1 MAEVTG
7 TSGVRPDDWVA
18 QGSLTAIDRQFADLI
33 VQLAGNRSSELWL
46 GAALASN
53 AVQKGNVC
61 LDLKSA
67 AGKPWFEE
75 ESAADDTLVCPP
87 WEGWRDALKGVKPV
101 GAPGEFKPL
110 ILDDAGRLYLYR
122 YWRYEKI
129 LADFFKVR
137 IQAPAPDVD
146 FPLLRRGFD
155 RLFPRDGAEQPDYQ
169 RIAVLAAVCRT
180 LAVIAGGPG
189 TGKTSTVVK
198 ILALLLEQSQGTR
211 LRIALAA
218 PTGKSAARLRDS
230 VKKAK
235 QGMHS
240 PAEILDLIP
249 EEVSTLHRLL
259 GSVPHSTRFR
269 FDEMNPL
276 PFDAVVVDEASMI
289 DLPLMAKLARALPP
303 RCRLILLG
311 DRDQLASVQPGAVF
325 GDICGA
331 GAPPAWSA
339 EFGRLVEQGSGERMP
354 AGKALC
360 STAGLQDSIVTLQ
373 KNYRFGAGSGIAAVS
388 RQVNMGEGENA
399 LEAVSGGR
407 HEDIAWMDLP
417 SPGNLESALQAII
430 LECYSSYLEAAT
442 PEAAFEAFNRFRIL
456 CAVRRGPFGVAA
468 VNQAVMNI
476 LDRAGLINAKDR
488 WFLGQPVL
496 ITVNDYQ
503 QKLFNGDIG
512 IIHPDTEDSGNGAP
526 MRVFFAAEGGGFRKI
541 LPMRLPEHETVYAMT
556 VHKSQ
561 GSEFDRVLLILPPI
575 QTPVLTRELL
585 YTGITRAM
593 RRVEIWGSRPV
604 FLEAAGR
611 RIERTSGLRD
621 ALWQRQP
628 PSA

>member
-1 MAEVTG
+1 M
-7 TSGVRPDDWVA
+7 RPDNWSA
-18 QGSLTAIDRQFADLI
+18 QGLLNAIDRQFADLI

-53 AVQKGNVC
+53 AVQRGNVC

-67 AGKPWFEE
+67 AGMPWSEE
-75 ESAADDTLVCPP
+75 EPAANNHLVCPS
-87 WEGWRDALKGVKPV
+87 WEVWCGALTGAKPV
-101 GAPGEFKPL
+101 GTPGEFKPL

-122 YWRYEKI
+122 YWHYEKM
-129 LADFFKVR
+129 LADFF
-137 IQAPAPDVD
+137 QARSQAAALEVD
-146 FPLLRRGFD
+146 FPLLRRGLD
-155 RLFPRDGAEQPDYQ
+155 RLFPRDGPEQPDYQ

-198 ILALLLEQSQGTR
+198 ILALLLEQARGTR

-218 PTGKSAARLRDS
+218 PTGKAAARLRES

-240 PAEILDLIP
+240 PAEILAHIP

-269 FDEMNPL
+269 FNEMSPL

-289 DLPLMAKLARALPP
+289 DLPLMAKLAGALPP
-303 RCRLILLG
+303 HCRLVLLG

-325 GDICGA
+325 GDICGP
-331 GAPPAWSA
+331 GVPHVWSA
-339 EFGRLVEQGSGERMP
+339 EFGRLVEQGAGERL
-354 AGKALC
+354 AYGTALG
-360 STAGLQDSIVTLQ
+360 SAAGLQDCIVTLQ
-373 KNYRFGAGSGIAAVS
+373 KNYRFGAGSGIAAAS
-388 RQVNMGEGENA
+388 RQVNMGEGAKA
-399 LEAVSGGR
+399 LEAASGGR

-417 SPGNLESALQAII
+417 PPGNLENALEAMI
-430 LECYSSYLEAAT
+430 LEYYGPYLEAAT

-488 WFLGQPVL
+488 LFPGQPVL

-512 IIHPDTEDSGNGAP
+512 IILPDREDSESGAQK
-526 MRVFFAAEGGGFRKI
+526 RVFFTAEGGGFRKI

-561 GSEFDRVLLILPPI
+561 GSEFNRVLLILPPVPA
-575 QTPVLTRELL
+575 PVLTRELI
-585 YTGITRAM
+585 YTAITRASH
-593 RRVEIWGSRPV
+593 RIEIWSPRPV
-604 FLEAAGR
+604 FLEAAAR
-611 RIERTSGLRD
+611 RITRTSGLRD
-621 ALWQRQP
+621 ALWP
-628 PSA
+628 L